1 MQKGSLAT
9 GPTGQEFFQDVLVP
23 VLTAAKNKLAR
34 KLEAG
39 VKPLIS
45 FDNDK
50 IHLSALDK
58 HAVQLKKQYKWDSST
73 MRCPLSP
80 YSPDMHRVIEHTHG
94 LATIKFRQWLYNNP
108 KKYEVH
114 EYQAAFE
121 EIYRECSSAPVIS
134 ADVASLPE
142 VYKAVIAEDGGWPR
156 SAFR

>member
-1 MQKGSLAT
+1 MQRGNPAR
-9 GPTGQEFFQDVLVP
+9 GPTGQEFFQEVLAP
-23 VLTAAKNKLAR
+23 VLAAAKNKLAR

-45 FDNDK
+45 FDNDR
-50 IHLSALDK
+50 IHISALENN
-58 HAVQLKKQYKWDSST
+58 AVQLRKQYKWDSST

-108 KKYEVH
+108 KHYEVH

-121 EIYRECSSAPVIS
+121 AIYRECSSAAVIS
-134 ADVASLPE
+134 ADVASLPD
-142 VYKAVIAEDGGWPR
+142 VYKAVIAENGGWPR
-156 SAFR
+156 HAFR